1 MHSSQSNSLIRVDIV
16 SSKGKQINTFKFFK
30 RHWFFFSQSRCKFF
44 WLGDTQKQRC
54 KIEEHYFLP
63 QFIYTEINFS
73 LIKPFQIGLIL
84 QIWPRSHIRHIW
96 KENRMK
102 RFKCQRSNLLQ
113 IRRSSSIV
121 LKISFVEYIALIKCF
136 FSGQQNLLSTLPWR
150 LCQMFFLFKSYEYS
164 KHISV

>member
-121 LKISFVEYIALIKCF
+121 LVRRIHSPDKVF

>member
-1 MHSSQSNSLIRVDIV
+1 MLAARVNRSILLNFSKDID
-16 SSKGKQINTFKFFK
+16 
-30 RHWFFFSQSRCKFF
+30 FFSLNLDASFF

-121 LKISFVEYIALIKCF
+121 LKISFVEYIVLIRFF

>member
-1 MHSSQSNSLIRVDIV
+1 MNSFQSNSLIRVDIF

-30 RHWFFFSQSRCKFF
+30 RHWFFSPSPSMQVF
-44 WLGDTQKQRC
+44 WLGDTQTQLC
-54 KIEEHYFLP
+54 KYKNTIYCLSSSTA
-63 QFIYTEINFS
+63 YTEINFS
-73 LIKPFQIGLIL
+73 LIKPFQIGLIQ

-121 LKISFVEYIALIKCF
+121 LKILFV
-136 FSGQQNLLSTLPWR
+136 
-150 LCQMFFLFKSYEYS
+150 SYAWS
-164 KHISV
+164 W